1 VGILRSY
8 GRKFDLGGS
17 TDSTSEIEFR
27 HTAVQ
32 LYRTP
37 AQRRSDFC
45 CLGEPARLA
54 GESAAAKSPLAIQLP
69 NFRSI
74 RSEHGSERVLRW
86 LDYTMY
92 SRTGGLGCEALGWP
106 LSYGRTYD
114 VLQLYSFIKLYRY
127 ELDVGT

>member
-86 LDYTMY
+86 LDYYTMY
-92 SRTGGLGCEALGWP
+92 SCTVVQGGLGARRWGGHYRP
-106 LSYGRTYD
+106 MAVRTTY
-114 VLQLYSFIKLYRY
+114 YSCTASSSCT
-127 ELDVGT
+127 GTS